1 MAKKCA
7 AAPIAEDSA
16 VLEWL
21 LEDSDPEVRLYAL
34 TRLLGKSEGCPEAT
48 VAREALMRAGPA
60 AAILDGQTEG
70 GYWGAGLDFYRSKY
84 KGGVW
89 QLIVLAELGVDG
101 RDPRI
106 RAACEYIFE
115 HSQDRESGGFSIDPA
130 SGGGGRHGTVIPCL
144 TGNMVFCLERLGF
157 GKDERTDRAIEW
169 ICEYQRTD
177 DGESHAPKGW
187 PYDSF
192 SGCFGGHSCFMGVV
206 KSLKGLAAIPPR
218 SRNASVKAK
227 IAELAEFVLLHRV
240 YKRSHDLQSV
250 SRPGWL
256 KLGFPLM
263 YQTDI
268 LEILC
273 ILRDLG
279 VEDERMSDARKALLA
294 KRGADGRWILE
305 NSFNGR
311 TLVPIEKKGAASKWI
326 TARALYALGSLSA
339 NTVSYNA

>member
-1 MAKKCA
+1 MGKKNA
-7 AAPIAEDSA
+7 AASIAEGPA

-21 LEDSDPEVRLYAL
+21 LEDSDPEVKLYTL
-34 TRLLGKSEGCPEAT
+34 TRLLGKSESCLEAAA
-48 VAREALMRAGPA
+48 AREALMSSGPVA
-60 AAILDGQTEG
+60 DILGRLSEG
-70 GYWGAGLDFYRSKY
+70 GYWGAGPDFYRSKY

-89 QLIVLAELGVDG
+89 QLIVLAELGADS

-115 HSQDRESGGFSIDPA
+115 HSQDRESGGFSVDPA
-130 SGGGGRHGTVIPCL
+130 AGGGGRHGTVLPCL
-144 TGNMVFCLERLGF
+144 TGNMVFSLESLGF
-157 GKDERTDRAIEW
+157 GKDERTARAIEW
-169 ICEYQRTD
+169 ICKYQRAD
-177 DGESHAPKGW
+177 DGESHAPDGW
-187 PYDSF
+187 PYDSL
-192 SGCFGGHSCFMGVV
+192 SGCFGRHSCFMGVV

-218 SRNASVKAK
+218 SRDATMKAK
-227 IAELAEFVLLHRV
+227 ITELSEFILTHRV
-240 YKRSHDLQSV
+240 HKRSHDLASV

-279 VEDERMSDARKALLA
+279 IEDDRMSDARQALLS
-294 KRGADGRWILE
+294 KRGADGHWILE

-311 TLVPIEKKGAASKWI
+311 TLVSIEEKGATSKWI
-326 TARALYALGSLSA
+326 TARALYALGA
-339 NTVSYNA
+339 